1 MFHLGP
7 RLKTGPQPDT
17 SSDGRKHGCVHI
29 NGPSNVKGWVSRART
44 QRPHTCLGLDG
55 PGRGGKNKTHK
66 AVSFQSRRRTR
77 HDVPRPPPTP
87 PLLPPNPCPP
97 RLQDPTP
104 YLPHRT
110 SRGMTVTE
118 VAHAPWMQQAP
129 RWATHTPQPPPTPHH
144 PGSGALMRTPGPAG
158 RSLRPAVGPLTPAP
172 EATAAY
178 SARAGRAGWRAQGPA
193 APGRRS
199 CDRCCRSWRCARS
212 GPPSASARAPS
223 GHTSGG

>member
-66 AVSFQSRRRTR
+66 AVSFQSRRRIR
-77 HDVPRPPPTP
+77 HNVPRPLPTP

-97 RLQDPTP
+97 RLQDPAP

-110 SRGMTVTE
+110 SRGTTVTE
-118 VAHAPWMQQAP
+118 VGHAH
-129 RWATHTPQPPPTPHH
+129 
-144 PGSGALMRTPGPAG
+144 
-158 RSLRPAVGPLTPAP
+158 
-172 EATAAY
+172 
-178 SARAGRAGWRAQGPA
+178 PA
-193 APGRRS
+193 APSLAPSPRHWGFDEDPGPRR
-199 CDRCCRSWRCARS
+199 
-212 GPPSASARAPS
+212 PEPSASSRASHP
-223 GHTSGG
+223 GA